1 MPDYTPSLSD
11 DALSVLLQDAP
22 VRVASL
28 DDLQHLAAR
37 LEPLDEWVYTM
48 EVVAD
53 GKGTLEFAIMG
64 LDGEEDWDIPME
76 PTRMRALLDDKIAA
90 MRASGRSFT
99 YELYFGET
107 SEDPA

>member
-1 MPDYTPSLSD
+1 MPDYTPSISD
-11 DALSVLLQDAP
+11 DALSALLEDAP

-37 LEPLDEWVYTM
+37 LAPLDEWVHTM

-53 GKGTLEFAIMG
+53 GKGTLDFAIMG

-76 PTRMRALLDDKIAA
+76 PVRMRALLDDKIAA
-90 MRASGRSFT
+90 MRASGKSFT
-99 YELYFGET
+99 FELYFGET
-107 SEDPA
+107 EEDPA